1 MKAELICFADG
12 LLPRIMSRFFTQ
24 ATERRELPLIERE
37 KLQEQLMDS
46 VPIKRQF
53 SDVLALYILYR
64 RNIKEIRRFQSGDV
78 TSPSST

>member
-1 MKAELICFADG
+1 
-12 LLPRIMSRFFTQ
+12 MSRFFTQ

-53 SDVLALYILYR
+53 SDMLALYG